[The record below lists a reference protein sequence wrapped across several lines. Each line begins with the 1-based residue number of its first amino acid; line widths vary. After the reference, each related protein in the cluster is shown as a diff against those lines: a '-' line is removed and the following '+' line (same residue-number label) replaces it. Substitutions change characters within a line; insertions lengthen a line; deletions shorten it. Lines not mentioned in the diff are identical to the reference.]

1 MKNKSLTKWL
11 LIPFVL
17 LTLASCAAN
26 QELRQSNL
34 GKHEQY
40 VLMSPEMDYI
50 KIERTAASKVNKL
63 LSVQVTLQN
72 ITNQDS
78 GISYRFKWFD
88 ANKLQVGDEEG
99 WKIQPIRASQ
109 FQIIKGQAMKEEI
122 SSFLLEL
129 R

>member
-1 MKNKSLTKWL
+1 MKNKSLIKWL
-11 LIPFVL
+11 LIPLAL

-26 QELRQSNL
+26 QELRESNL
-34 GKHEQY
+34 GKHAQF
-40 VLMSPEMDYI
+40 VLMPPQMDYI
-50 KIERTAASKVNKL
+50 KVERTAASKVNKL

-72 ITNQDS
+72 ITNQDN

-88 ANKLQVGDEEG
+88 ANKLQVGDEES

-109 FQIIKGQAMKEEI
+109 FQTIKGQAMKEEI